1 MKPKRM
7 IVFDIGNVLL
17 RFSKQ
22 RAHKNFERIDPGS
35 GDGLVRAIWESR
47 LGLDLEAGRINGREF
62 FKKAGR
68 FRMTYTEFVGA
79 FRDIF
84 TPIPENLRLLQSL
97 SKTHDTA
104 LLSNVSDVHWT
115 YLLRTYPVLNLA
127 RWKWSS
133 YRLKAM
139 KPHPRVYKMLPQKTG
154 YRFDNIVYVDD
165 RADFIEA
172 ARGHGIRGVLFTGD
186 VPLKKLF
193 AQEGVW
199 S

>member
-1 MKPKRM
+1 MKKLV
-7 IVFDIGNVLL
+7 VFDIGNVLL
-17 RFSKQ
+17 RFSKE
-22 RAHKNFERIDPGS
+22 RARKNFERIDPGS
-35 GDGLVRAIWESR
+35 GNELVRAIWEDR
-47 LGLDLEAGRINGREF
+47 LGLDLEAGRINGRQF

-68 FRMTYTEFVGA
+68 FHMAYAQFVEA

-84 TPIPENLRLLQSL
+84 TPIPENLRLLQTL

-115 YLLRTYPVLNLA
+115 YLLRTYPVLNVA

-133 YRLKAM
+133 SRLKAT
-139 KPHPRVYKMLPQKTG
+139 KPHPRVYGMLSKKTG
-154 YRFDNIVYVDD
+154 YRFEDIVYADD